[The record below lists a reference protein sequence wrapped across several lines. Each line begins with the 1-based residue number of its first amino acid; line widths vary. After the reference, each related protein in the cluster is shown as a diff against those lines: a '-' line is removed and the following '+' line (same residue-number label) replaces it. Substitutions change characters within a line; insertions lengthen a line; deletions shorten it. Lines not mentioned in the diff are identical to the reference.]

1 MTFHSDLSGV
11 PFDAAA
17 EATELAFPQAIGL
30 LGQLVKIPGIAW
42 EAFDPKHLTA
52 SAQRIKDE
60 LESLK
65 FFDWV
70 ELRTAKRPD
79 GLDGAPAVVA
89 RRAGAPDAPHIL
101 LYAHHDVQ
109 PPGNEAD
116 WESPPFEATL
126 RGDRIFG
133 RGAADDKSG
142 VITHITSIRVLQRV
156 AANLR
161 LGITVFIEGEE
172 EAGSPSFQQF
182 LEDNKSDLRADLI
195 VVADSANLSQDTPSL
210 TSSLRGLVSQV
221 VTLRTLD
228 HAVHSGVF
236 GGPAP
241 DAFLA
246 MTKLL
251 SSLHDAEG
259 RVAVAGLASADAA
272 SINYSADQ
280 FRAESGMLSA
290 TQLLTQDISQ
300 SLWGSPA
307 ITVIGIDYPS
317 VETSSNTLHPAVS
330 AKISVRIAPNQEP
343 QQALSALQ
351 AHLQTHTPFGAEL
364 ILGKTELGR
373 GYFAS
378 AGWAS
383 ESARA
388 ALQLAWNSEEQS
400 VGMGGTIPFI
410 ADLQHLFPDAQVI
423 VTGVEDPDSRAHS
436 PNESQHIPTLRRAI
450 LAQSLLLLHGNSL
463 SRD

>member
-1 MTFHSDLSGV
+1 MAFHSDLTGV
-11 PFDAAA
+11 PL
-17 EATELAFPQAIGL
+17 EAVSEETELAFPQAIGL

-42 EAFDPKHLTA
+42 DAFDPQHLTA
-52 SAQRIKDE
+52 SARRVQDE
-60 LESLK
+60 LESLN

-79 GLDGAPAVVA
+79 GHDGSPAVIA
-89 RRAGAPDAPHIL
+89 RRAGAPDAPHVL

-109 PPGNEAD
+109 PPGNEGD
-116 WESPPFEATL
+116 WQSPPFEATL
-126 RGDRIFG
+126 KGDRIYG
-133 RGAADDKSG
+133 RGAADDKAG
-142 VITHITSIRVLQRV
+142 VVTHVTSIRVLQRV

-161 LGITVFIEGEE
+161 IGITVFIEGEE

-182 LEDNKSDLRADLI
+182 LEENKSDLQADLI

-251 SSLHDAEG
+251 ASLHDSKG

-272 SINYSADQ
+272 SIDYSEAQ
-280 FRAESGMLSA
+280 FRAESGMLPG
-290 TQLLTQDISQ
+290 TQLISDDISQ

-330 AKISVRIAPNQEP
+330 AKISVRIAPNQDP
-343 QQALSALQ
+343 QEALSALQ
-351 AHLQTHTPFGAEL
+351 THLRTHTPFGAEL
-364 ILGKTELGR
+364 ILGKTELGM
-373 GYFAS
+373 GYYAT

-388 ALQLAWNSEEQS
+388 ALRLAWNSEEQS

-410 ADLQHLFPDAQVI
+410 ADLQHLFPEAQVI
-423 VTGVEDPDSRAHS
+423 VTGVEDSDSRAHS